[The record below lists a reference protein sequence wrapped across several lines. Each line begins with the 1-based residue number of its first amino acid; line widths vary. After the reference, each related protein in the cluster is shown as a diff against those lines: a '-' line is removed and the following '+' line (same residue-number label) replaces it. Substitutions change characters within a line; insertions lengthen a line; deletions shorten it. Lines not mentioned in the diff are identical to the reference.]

1 MQVGEGDT
9 DVMQLEYLLT
19 LLVNKKQRKLTT
31 QKRDL

>member
-31 QKRDL
+31 QKGDL